1 MVSGPSKLI
10 DPLKPAVLDTSV
22 VINLAATGVA
32 GRILAALPM
41 PAIVLDSVKDDLAR
55 NSDSDRPA
63 LEVLTKLIATQAVRL
78 EKSSDLNEGYF
89 ESLVAGSSPDT
100 LDDGEAA
107 TIALALEKNATAIL
121 DERKALRICRE
132 NYAAL
137 QTASTIDILSH
148 PSVARVLGPDILR
161 DAVKKSLEAHMRI
174 FPEHIEW
181 LVELLGVE
189 TVSKYE
195 SVPASIRASLT
206 KGRP

>member
-32 GRILAALPM
+32 DRILAALPM
-41 PAIVLDSVKDDLAR
+41 PAIVLDSVKDDLER
-55 NSDSDRPA
+55 NYDSDRPA
-63 LEVLTKLIATQAVRL
+63 LEVLTKLIATQAVQL

-89 ESLVAGSSPDT
+89 ESLVAGSTPDT

-121 DERKALRICRE
+121 DERKALRICRD
-132 NYAAL
+132 NYSAL

-148 PSVARVLGPDILR
+148 SSVARVLGPDLLR
-161 DAVKKSLEAHMRI
+161 EAVNKSLEAHMRV
-174 FPEHIEW
+174 FPEHINW

-189 TVSKYE
+189 AVSRCE
-195 SVPASIRASLT
+195 SVPASIRASLI
-206 KGRP
+206 KRCP